1 MTFVLGLTG
10 SIGMGKSTT
19 AAIFRKLGIPV
30 HDSDASVHALYQG
43 KAVSLV
49 EAAFPGVTVDGVI
62 DRKKLGAQVL
72 GNDEA
77 LKRLEA
83 IVHPLV
89 WEDEKAFLDQANRDN
104 VPLVV
109 IDAPLL
115 LETGQHERCDAI
127 VVVTAP
133 ADVQRERVLARP
145 GMTEEQFERIH
156 VKQMPDAEKRRR
168 ADFIVDTSYGL
179 DEAEAQVRDILSSI
193 KEGMDRAP
201 S

>member
-1 MTFVLGLTG
+1 VTFVLGLTG

-62 DRKKLGAQVL
+62 DRKKLGAHVL

-89 WEDEKAFLDQANRDN
+89 WEEEKAFLDQANRDN

-156 VKQMPDAEKRRR
+156 VKQMPDAEKRCR

>member
-62 DRKKLGAQVL
+62 DRKKLGAHVL

-89 WEDEKAFLDQANRDN
+89 WEEEKAFLDQANRDN